1 MTGRTV
7 LKYARA
13 YIDGY
18 DMSGY
23 TRSFGPLGVT
33 FEEHAAAALSDDITN
48 VLPGQAT
55 ISMGT
60 LNGIFDNTATSGLH
74 VITSGSV
81 GIRTV
86 MLPIGM
92 RAAPAAGDEVFCGQ
106 FDQTGYQEEGDGLL
120 TVTIP
125 FAPTA
130 NQSGSK
136 LYSQAWGKLLHA
148 NSAATGANT
157 ATGAGIDHGAQTSL
171 GGFMMYQVFSGS
183 GGDGTATISI
193 DDSAD
198 DSSYGALTDATTGE
212 LDMSVVRSGIVALG
226 ATDTVERYLR
236 WQISLNGATS
246 VTFALAFVR
255 GNGS

>member
-23 TRSFGPLGVT
+23 TRSYGPLGVT
-33 FEEHAAAALSDDITN
+33 FEEHAQAALSDDIIN

-55 ISMGT
+55 ISMGA

-74 VITSGSV
+74 VVMSGST

-106 FDQTGYQEEGDGLL
+106 FDQTGYQEEGEGLL

-125 FAPTA
+125 FAPTH
-130 NQSGSK
+130 NQSASK

-148 NSAATGANT
+148 NAAETVANST
-157 ATGAGIDHGAQTSL
+157 AGAGIDNGAATAL
-171 GGFMMYQVFSGS
+171 GGFLCYQVFSGN
-183 GGDGTATISI
+183 GTATISI

-198 DSSYGALTDATTGE
+198 DSAYAALSGATSGS
-212 LDMSVVRSGIVALG
+212 LDMSSVQYGIVALG
-226 ATDTVERYLR
+226 VTAAVRQYLR
-236 WQISLNGATS
+236 WQIVLGTATT
-246 VTFALAFVR
+246 VTFATAFVR

>member
-13 YIDGY
+13 YVDGY

-23 TRSFGPLGVT
+23 TRSFGPLSVE
-33 FEEHAAAALSDDITN
+33 FEEHAQAALSDDIIN

-55 ISMGT
+55 IGMGT

-74 VITSGSV
+74 VIMSGST

-92 RAAPAAGDEVFCGQ
+92 RAAPVAGDEVFCGQ

-125 FAPTA
+125 FAPTD
-130 NQSGSK
+130 NQSASK

-148 NSAATGANT
+148 NSAETAANST
-157 ATGAGIDHGAQTSL
+157 ASAGINNGAATAL
-171 GGFMMYQVFSGS
+171 GGFMMYQVFSGA

-193 DDSAD
+193 DDSAND
-198 DSSYGALTDATTGE
+198 TDYSALSGATTGE
-212 LDMSVVRSGIVALG
+212 LDMSVVRAGIVALG
-226 ATDTVERYLR
+226 ATADVRQYLR
-236 WQISLNGATS
+236 WQLALNGATT